1 MSIVN
6 TFGDK
11 KYTNLQLHFCT
22 KCIFAFTRTLIF
34 VFPLDNVRK
43 SAYNIIERWLLSMLK
58 DTLKQLR
65 EQNNL
70 TKKDL
75 CEKTGISE
83 RAYITYEY
91 GQREPKISVIKKLAD
106 FYGVSTDYI
115 LGRPNAKAPK
125 DPFDEIETIDE
136 MEKDLIKEWLNLDEK
151 SRKSFLDVLR
161 KIVIKEEARNKPV
174 IEKAKY
180 LLKHLSCHKV
190 SAGTGFN
197 FNDDDDW
204 QEAEVY
210 EVPEVHTADFAV
222 EVDGDSMEP
231 VYCDGDILLVK
242 STPVIDIG
250 DVGVFTLNSCGY
262 VKELGENQLISYNDK
277 YKPINFSTDDDMI
290 CWGKV
295 LGKTTRAE

>member
-1 MSIVN
+1 MI
-6 TFGDK
+6 GDILK
-11 KYTNLQLHFCT
+11 ELRLKRQLTSEQLCERLGI
-22 KCIFAFTRTLIF
+22 KGGSYRNYERN
-34 VFPLDNVRK
+34 DRK
-43 SAYNIIERWLLSMLK
+43 PDY
-58 DTLKQLR
+58 DTL
-65 EQNNL
+65 
-70 TKKDL
+70 
-75 CEKTGISE
+75 
-83 RAYITYEY
+83 
-91 GQREPKISVIKKLAD
+91 VKLAD
-106 FYGVSTDYI
+106 YYGVSTDYI

-125 DPFDEIETIDE
+125 DPFDEIETVDE

-180 LLKHLSCHKV
+180 LLRHLSCHKV
-190 SAGTGFN
+190 SAGFGFN
-197 FNDDDDW
+197 LNDDDNW

-242 STPVIDIG
+242 STPVIDRG

-262 VKELGENQLISYNDK
+262 VKELGKNQLISYNEK
-277 YKPINFSTDDDMI
+277 YKPINFSADDDMT

-295 LGKTTRAE
+295 LGKTTRVE

>member
-1 MSIVN
+1 MI
-6 TFGDK
+6 GDILK
-11 KYTNLQLHFCT
+11 ELRLKRQLTSEQLCERLGI
-22 KCIFAFTRTLIF
+22 KGGSYRNYERN
-34 VFPLDNVRK
+34 DRK
-43 SAYNIIERWLLSMLK
+43 PDY
-58 DTLKQLR
+58 DTL
-65 EQNNL
+65 
-70 TKKDL
+70 
-75 CEKTGISE
+75 
-83 RAYITYEY
+83 
-91 GQREPKISVIKKLAD
+91 VKLAD
-106 FYGVSTDYI
+106 YYGVSTDYI

-125 DPFDEIETIDE
+125 DPFDEIETVDE

-161 KIVIKEEARNKPV
+161 KIVLKEEARNKPV

-180 LLKHLSCHKV
+180 LLRHLSCHKV

-242 STPVIDIG
+242 STPVIDRG

-262 VKELGENQLISYNDK
+262 VKELGKNQLISYNEK
-277 YKPINFSTDDDMI
+277 YKPINFSVDDDMT

-295 LGKTTRAE
+295 LGKTTRVE